1 MRVSQYLSVFL
12 TMVISS
18 SICADNGTWTRIMLL
33 SEVPKHEE
41 YGKEYAI
48 TYVEMHQL
56 SKVPNGTVIE
66 FIGNWQARK
75 WCKLETVV
83 QITSGKFV
91 CEKVEPRKHLIV
103 RP

>member
-1 MRVSQYLSVFL
+1 MRVYQCLSVFL
-12 TMVISS
+12 TMAIST
-18 SICADNGTWTRIMLL
+18 SICADNGNWTRIMLL
-33 SEVPKHEE
+33 KEVPDYGK

-48 TYVEMHQL
+48 TYVEMNQL

-66 FIGNWQARK
+66 FIGDWQTKK

-83 QITSGKFV
+83 QVGLSKFV
-91 CEKVEPRKHLIV
+91 CEKVEPRKHLLV